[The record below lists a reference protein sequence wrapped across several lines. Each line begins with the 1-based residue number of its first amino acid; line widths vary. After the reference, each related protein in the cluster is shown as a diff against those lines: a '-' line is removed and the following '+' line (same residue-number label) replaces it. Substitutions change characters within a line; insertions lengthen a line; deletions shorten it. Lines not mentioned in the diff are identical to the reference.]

1 MLIEQIAEALSVE
14 LEKVTVGRRL
24 AGLSNQVERH
34 AGQVHSVLV
43 PVLGSLRRQRPRN
56 CGVLALPS
64 ISSSKGSHSAR
75 LAAFFPKAPTQRK
88 SHTPNQ
94 KSWTTPQASVGRP
107 HGASSLHAASK
118 PVPRAWN
125 VSDPPA
131 AGGQAQC
138 LHQGHKGRRSV
149 PPNPYAGMALQA
161 ATAPDPHGHASFA
174 MVSAASIERL
184 KACAAWPRR
193 TRSEGS
199 KTNSCS
205 RSSSNSRASG

>member
-75 LAAFFPKAPTQRK
+75 LAAFFPKGANSEKK
-88 SHTPNQ
+88 SYPESKVMDH
-94 KSWTTPQASVGRP
+94 
-107 HGASSLHAASK
+107 ASSF
-118 PVPRAWN
+118 
-125 VSDPPA
+125 
-131 AGGQAQC
+131 C
-138 LHQGHKGRRSV
+138 RSTSWRLFI
-149 PPNPYAGMALQA
+149 ARGLQA
-161 ATAPDPHGHASFA
+161 GP
-174 MVSAASIERL
+174 
-184 KACAAWPRR
+184 
-193 TRSEGS
+193 
-199 KTNSCS
+199 
-205 RSSSNSRASG
+205 SSLECE

>member
-1 MLIEQIAEALSVE
+1 MQVKCTVCWYPFLVRSGGSVREIAGFSRSPLFPQAKALIAP
-14 LEKVTVGRRL
+14 GWRRF
-24 AGLSNQVERH
+24 SQ
-34 AGQVHSVLV
+34 
-43 PVLGSLRRQRPRN
+43 
-56 CGVLALPS
+56 
-64 ISSSKGSHSAR
+64 
-75 LAAFFPKAPTQRK
+75 KAPTQRK